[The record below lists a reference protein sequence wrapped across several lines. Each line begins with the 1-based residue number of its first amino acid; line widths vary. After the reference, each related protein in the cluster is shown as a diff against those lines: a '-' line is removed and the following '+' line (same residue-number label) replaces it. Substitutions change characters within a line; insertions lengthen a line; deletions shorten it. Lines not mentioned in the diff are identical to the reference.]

1 MKNKILKTLFVSSIL
16 IAIIVVCTIETN
28 PIICGLIFLV
38 SITYIFL
45 FIEANNL
52 WEKGVKKN
60 ETTKKVNKR
69 AKRYIAQYR
78 A

>member
-16 IAIIVVCTIETN
+16 VAIIVVCAIETN
-28 PIICGLIFLV
+28 PIICGLIFLL
-38 SITYIFL
+38 SMAYIFL

-60 ETTKKVNKR
+60 ETAQKVNKR
-69 AKRYIAQYR
+69 AKMHIA
-78 A
+78 